1 MAVLKTPGL
10 GLEGFE
16 FRDAEAPKAGYASG
30 IEAVFLESRVKE
42 RRHVAPA
49 NERAVDS
56 HKIDISDVV
65 HELEELNL
73 TMGRAL
79 DGTASRPARRPPNLL
94 KAIKKVL
101 NSYYKAIKKLF
112 KS

>member
-1 MAVLKTPGL
+1 M
-10 GLEGFE
+10 
-16 FRDAEAPKAGYASG
+16 
-30 IEAVFLESRVKE
+30 
-42 RRHVAPA
+42 PA

-79 DGTASRPARRPPNLL
+79 VTDNLL
-94 KAIKKVL
+94 RSDI
-101 NSYYKAIKKLF
+101 
-112 KS
+112 

>member
-1 MAVLKTPGL
+1 MLPCGGDLVNFAMTVLKTPSL

-16 FRDAEAPKAGYASG
+16 FPDAEAPKAGYASG
-30 IEAVFLESRVKE
+30 RETIFLGCMVEE
-42 RRHVAPA
+42 RRHVVPA

-79 DGTASRPARRPPNLL
+79 VTDNLL
-94 KAIKKVL
+94 RSDI
-101 NSYYKAIKKLF
+101 
-112 KS
+112 